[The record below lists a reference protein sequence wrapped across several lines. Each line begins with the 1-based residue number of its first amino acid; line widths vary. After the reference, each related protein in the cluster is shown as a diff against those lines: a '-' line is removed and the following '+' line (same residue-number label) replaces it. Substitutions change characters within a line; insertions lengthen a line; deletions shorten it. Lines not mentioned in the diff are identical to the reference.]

1 MSSTPLVIRPAT
13 IDDAHA
19 IAFVHVTTWR
29 TTYGYILPD
38 TFLGSLSIEQR
49 EQMWRSFFESEVQNS
64 HLLVAEVDGQVI
76 AFANFGPSR
85 DDFQEY
91 DCELY
96 AIYMLEAYQ
105 HQGIGRELMRAAMRQ
120 LAEAGYR
127 AMYLWVLE
135 GNPAIRF
142 YEALGGV
149 KIAERPIDI
158 DGTVITEY
166 AYGYRSLSG

>member
-29 TTYGYILPD
+29 TTYGDILPQ
-38 TFLGSLSIEQR
+38 TFLSALSVERR
-49 EQMWRSFFESEVQNS
+49 ETLWRSFFQSEVQNS
-64 HLLVAEVDGQVI
+64 FLLVAEVDGQVI

-85 DDFQEY
+85 DDYPAY

-96 AIYMLEAYQ
+96 AIYMLEQYQ

-120 LAEAGYR
+120 LAERGFR
-127 AMYLWVLE
+127 AMYVWVLE

-149 KIAERPIDI
+149 RFDARPIDI
-158 DGTVITEY
+158 DGTVVTEY
-166 AYGYRSLSG
+166 AYGYAALNG